1 MPVPITSKPNDTE
14 NIGRIGYVI
23 GMSRSILG
31 FLPIGCHSNIFKS
44 WFCYV
49 SFKVISGIPVG
60 HLMATWVS
68 VVSSPAADVAQD
80 VPYM

>member
-1 MPVPITSKPNDTE
+1 MPVPITLKPNDTE
-14 NIGRIGYVI
+14 NIGRIGYII

-31 FLPIGCHSNIFKS
+31 FLPIGCHSNLGFVM
-44 WFCYV
+44 FQ
-49 SFKVISGIPVG
+49 VINGIPVG

-68 VVSSPAADVAQD
+68 VISSPAADVAQD